1 MAIESMRAYL
11 DDFYDQ
17 SGFGGRPEAL
27 SAGLTAVRHAQAVVD
42 LVRGKLL
49 HAEYLAA
56 EDRPG
61 EVPEEL
67 AAFESAAAGFAD
79 VGDRRGRGEALLWQ
93 GLYHQVVRSDSDT
106 AAPLLESARAAAEG
120 EGDDLTLSYAE
131 RHLGFHD
138 WEGGRDTEA
147 RRHLERSVE
156 LRRGLGWAAGTAAG
170 LLALCE
176 FEATHGQP
184 EVAAQHL
191 AEAETLA
198 AGVGAEGVLAWIR
211 AADED

>member
-79 VGDRRGRGEALLWQ
+79 VGDRRGRGEALLWHGGHRRRPPRPQ
-93 GLYHQVVRSDSDT
+93 RVRRD
-106 AAPLLESARAAAEG
+106 PRAAAN
-120 EGDDLTLSYAE
+120 
-131 RHLGFHD
+131 
-138 WEGGRDTEA
+138 
-147 RRHLERSVE
+147 
-156 LRRGLGWAAGTAAG
+156 AAA
-170 LLALCE
+170 
-176 FEATHGQP
+176 
-184 EVAAQHL
+184 
-191 AEAETLA
+191 
-198 AGVGAEGVLAWIR
+198 
-211 AADED
+211 